1 VADDRSSGQVERWV
15 SFGATIIAPATVLSA
30 VLFYFGYV
38 SARAQYEYFGVDV
51 DTIGL
56 STRDYVMRSPQPL
69 LVPLLVLTL
78 IAVGAVMV
86 HIAIRERIAEAVVPS
101 EESVSRVA
109 RLRQLTGRAMT
120 LGLAVLSAGIVV
132 LFAYP
137 VIREWAL
144 YNLVTPLL
152 IAIGA
157 AIVAYSS
164 HVLSLL
170 AASGSA
176 TVSPRRSEAVRNA
189 SSTILLRRSAVL
201 LTSVVVAASTF
212 WATATVA
219 QWSGRG
225 LAHYNARH
233 LDRYPSVILDTKE
246 RLYLTDGCRRSTD
259 SDAACIDE
267 SKLPTA
273 PGQEYKYRYRHLR
286 LLIQGHDRM
295 FLVPDVWSASDS
307 TLIVPLDGSVRVQ
320 FQFRNETP

>member
-1 VADDRSSGQVERWV
+1 VEPPHRGQLERWV
-15 SFGATIIAPATVLSA
+15 NFGATIVAPATVLSA

-78 IAVGAVMV
+78 VGVV
-86 HIAIRERIAEAVVPS
+86 VVVLHTAIRERIVRATAAGD
-101 EESVSRVA
+101 ESASRVA
-109 RLRQLTGRAMT
+109 GLRRLTGRAMSV
-120 LGLAVLSAGIVV
+120 GLVVLSAGIVL
-132 LFAYP
+132 LFSYP

-152 IAIGA
+152 IALGA

-164 HVLSLL
+164 HVLGLL
-170 AASGSA
+170 AASGSSAVPPRTSA
-176 TVSPRRSEAVRNA
+176 TVRNA
-189 SSTILLRRSAVL
+189 PSTILVRRSAVL
-201 LTSVVVAASTF
+201 LIVVVVAACTF
-212 WATATVA
+212 WATATIA

-246 RLYLTDGCRRSTD
+246 RLYLTNGCRRT
-259 SDAACIDE
+259 SDRAVPCVDE
-267 SKLPTA
+267 SMLPATA
-273 PGQEYKYRYRHLR
+273 GQEYKYRYRHLR
-286 LLIQGHDRM
+286 LLIEGHDRM
-295 FLVPDVWSASDS
+295 FLVPEVWSPSDS
-307 TLIVPLDGSVRVQ
+307 TLVLPLDGSVRIQ